1 MPDLIRHP
9 VFFWIPAFAGM
20 TALSYLIGGVIT
32 EAKKIL
38 GELQRPIYK
47 P

>member
-1 MPDLIRHP
+1 MKFRTLEL
-9 VFFWIPAFAGM
+9 VNE
-20 TALSYLIGGVIT
+20 IT